1 MAKRNLHLD
10 NVSKWTWV
18 QGEEGSTMLVEKKN
32 GDIERRHVYSLR
44 DAVEVTGSFPENDK
58 TDYVKGYRNLVKK
71 LLKKPIH

>member
-1 MAKRNLHLD
+1 
-10 NVSKWTWV
+10 
-18 QGEEGSTMLVEKKN
+18 MLVEKRN
-32 GDIERRHVYSLR
+32 GDIERRHVYSLM